1 MDPDTVD
8 YDAGM
13 PRAITLVS
21 TAPEYSPDGI
31 PRSALFDDV
40 YHSADGGEAQ
50 ARHVFLSG
58 NALPARWAA
67 RRTFTIVETGFGL
80 GLNFLETWRAF
91 DDDAARPGHLHFV
104 SVEAHPLDADAL
116 RRAHAGRS
124 EHATRVRDLLKVW
137 PLPLKG
143 FHRLHFSSPGQ
154 HAAGITLTLLFGDAA
169 EALTSLQAQADA
181 IYLDGFAPAK
191 NPHIWS
197 PAVFD
202 ALAALSSRGTTLATW
217 SVASSV
223 RDGLAAV
230 GFAVEK
236 KAGFGGKRDMLT
248 GEFRRGD
255 TSPPPPRSRHAIV
268 LGAGLAGTACAQRL
282 AARGWDVEIIER
294 NNAAAQEASGNP
306 LGLAAPLLN
315 LADGSN
321 ARFSRAA
328 FLYALNHFSSV
339 NEATNGAIH
348 IASRGVL
355 RIARDERDAQRFERL
370 LQELQVPA
378 AFASFADVAEG
389 SRRAGRPV
397 SRAGIWFP
405 TGVTVV
411 PGSVCL
417 GNLAAAGG
425 HVRLHLNSTAIR
437 LQHAA
442 GEWRV
447 VDADGGVMA
456 SAPVVVIASAIDC
469 LRLDQVKHLRLEA
482 IRGQVTLLPA
492 DPRRRIAVPITG
504 ESHALTLPDGRVLI
518 GATFQPGDSERA
530 VRIEDHAANM
540 QRIEAQLPGFCEG
553 LDAESLEGRASF
565 RTVTPD
571 RLPVFGALSPEAPG
585 LYVATGLGARGMVWA
600 PLGAELIAAQIEN
613 EPWPVSREL
622 AQAVD
627 PARFAA
633 T

>member
-1 MDPDTVD
+1 
-8 YDAGM
+8 M
-13 PRAITLVS
+13 PRSIVLATTVPDYR
-21 TAPEYSPDGI
+21 TDGI

-40 YHSADGGEAQ
+40 YHSAAGGEAQ
-50 ARHVFLSG
+50 AGHVFLSG

-91 DDDAARPGHLHFV
+91 DDDPARPEHLHFV
-104 SVEAHPLDADAL
+104 SVEAHPLDAEAL
-116 RRAHAGRS
+116 RRAHAARS

-143 FHRLHFSSPGQ
+143 FHRLHFSSPGR
-154 HAAGITLTLLFGDAA
+154 HAAAITLTLLFGDAA
-169 EALTSLQAQADA
+169 EELPQLQARADA

-197 PAVFD
+197 PAVFA

-223 RDGLAAV
+223 RDGLAAA

-236 KAGFGGKRDMLT
+236 KTGFGGKRDMLT
-248 GEFRRGD
+248 GEFRRDG
-255 TSPPPPRSRHAIV
+255 TSPQPFLPRSRHAIV

-294 NNAAAQEASGNP
+294 NSAPAQEASGNP

-328 FLYALNHFSSV
+328 FLYALNHFSAV
-339 NEATNGAIH
+339 NDAADGAVK

-355 RIARDERDAQRFERL
+355 RIARDERDGQRFERL
-370 LQELQVPA
+370 LRELQVPA
-378 AFASFADVAEG
+378 AFASLADVAEG
-389 SRRAGRPV
+389 SRLAGRAV

-405 TGVTVV
+405 TGVTIV

-417 GNLAAAGG
+417 GNLASAGG

-437 LQHAA
+437 LQHAD

-447 VDADGGVMA
+447 IGAGGGVIA
-456 SAPVVVIASAIDC
+456 SAPVVVVASAIDC
-469 LRLDQVKHLRLEA
+469 LRLDQARHLRLEA

-492 DPRRRIAVPITG
+492 DPHRRIAVPITG

-518 GATFQPGDSERA
+518 GASFQPGDGERA
-530 VRIEDHAANM
+530 VRVEDHAANM
-540 QRIEAQLPGFCEG
+540 QRIEAQLPGLCREI
-553 LDAESLEGRASF
+553 DPQSLQGRASF

-571 RLPVFGALSPEAPG
+571 RLPAFGPLQAEAPG
-585 LYVATGLGARGMVWA
+585 LYVATGLGARGMVWG
-600 PLGAELIAAQIEN
+600 PLGAELIAAQIEG
-613 EPWPVSREL
+613 EPWPVPREL
-622 AQAVD
+622 AEAVD
-627 PARFAA
+627 PARFATA
-633 T
+633 